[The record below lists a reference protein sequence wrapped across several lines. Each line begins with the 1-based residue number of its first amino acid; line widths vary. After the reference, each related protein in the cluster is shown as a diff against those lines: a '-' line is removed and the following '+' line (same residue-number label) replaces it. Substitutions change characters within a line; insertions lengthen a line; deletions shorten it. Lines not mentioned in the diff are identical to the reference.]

1 MIFDA
6 HSDIWTDVAVKTLKG
21 ENNIIKKY
29 HYDNL
34 IKGKIGGSIFVI
46 WTEPKNYHRALERVR
61 EIQECIKKE
70 LEYIKD
76 IILIAKNYDDIIK
89 AQKENKIYIFIGF
102 EGLISIDDNI
112 DLIDEYYEYGVR
124 HASLTWNEEN
134 KLASGV
140 RGDPNKG
147 LTDLGKKAVRKMQ
160 DKGMIVDV
168 SHLNDK
174 SFFDVIDITSAPII
188 ASHSNS
194 RVLCKSLRNL
204 TDEQLK
210 AIRDTKGVVGLN
222 SYKGF
227 IDENKDKQTIE
238 RALDH
243 IKYIADKIGIDHIG
257 LGFDYNEY
265 FEDEITPPSVKG
277 LENASKSYD
286 IIIKLKEAGFNNEE
300 IEKIEYRNFHRI
312 IKEILKY

>member
-6 HSDIWTDVAVKTLKG
+6 HSDIWTDVAVKSSKG

-46 WTEPKNYHRALERVR
+46 WTEPKNYNRALERVR
-61 EIQECIKKE
+61 EIQDAIKKE
-70 LEYIKD
+70 LEYID
-76 IILIAKNYDDIIK
+76 DVILIAKSYDDIIK
-89 AQKENKIYIFIGF
+89 AQKENKLYIFIGF

-112 DLIDEYYEYGVR
+112 SLLDEYYDFGAR

-134 KLASGV
+134 KLATGA
-140 RGDPNKG
+140 RGDSNRG
-147 LTDLGKKAVRKMQ
+147 LTPLGKKAVKKMQ
-160 DKGMIVDV
+160 EKGMIVDV

-174 SFFDVIDITSAPII
+174 SFFDIMDITSAPII
-188 ASHSNS
+188 ASHSNA
-194 RVLCKSLRNL
+194 RALCNSMRNL
-204 TDEQLK
+204 TDEQLR
-210 AIRDTKGVVGLN
+210 AIRDVNGVIGYN
-222 SYKGF
+222 SYKDF
-227 IDENKDKQTIE
+227 TDENTDKQTLN
-238 RALDH
+238 RAVDH

-265 FEDEITPPSVKG
+265 FEDEEVPPAVKG

-286 IIIKLKEAGFNNEE
+286 IIVKLKEAGFNNEE
-300 IEKIEYRNFHRI
+300 IEKIEYKNFHRI
-312 IKEILKY
+312 IKEIVK

>member
-6 HSDIWTDVAVKTLKG
+6 HSDIWTDVAVKSSKG

-46 WTEPKNYHRALERVR
+46 WTEPKNYNRALERVR
-61 EIQECIKKE
+61 EIQDAIKKE
-70 LEYIKD
+70 LEYID
-76 IILIAKNYDDIIK
+76 DVILIAKSYDDIIK
-89 AQKENKIYIFIGF
+89 AQKENKLYIFIGF

-112 DLIDEYYEYGVR
+112 NLLDEYYEFGAR

-134 KLASGV
+134 KLATGA
-140 RGDPNKG
+140 RGDSNRG
-147 LTDLGKKAVRKMQ
+147 LTPLGKKAVKKMQ
-160 DKGMIVDV
+160 EKGMIVDV

-174 SFFDVIDITSAPII
+174 SFFDIMDITSAPII
-188 ASHSNS
+188 ASHSNA
-194 RVLCKSLRNL
+194 RALCNSMRNL
-204 TDEQLK
+204 TDEQLR
-210 AIRDTKGVVGLN
+210 AIRDVNGVIGYN
-222 SYKGF
+222 SYKDF
-227 IDENKDKQTIE
+227 TDENTDKQTLN
-238 RALDH
+238 RAVDH

-265 FEDEITPPSVKG
+265 FEDEEVPPAVKG

-300 IEKIEYRNFHRI
+300 IEKIEYKNFHRI
-312 IKEILKY
+312 IKEIIK

>member
-6 HSDIWTDVAVKTLKG
+6 HSDTWTDVVVKTLRG

-34 IKGKIGGSIFVI
+34 VKGNIGGSIFVI
-46 WTEPKNYHRALERVR
+46 WVEPENYSRALDRVR
-61 EIQECIKKE
+61 EIQNAVKNE
-70 LEYIKD
+70 LEYIND
-76 IILIAKNYDDIIK
+76 IISIVKSYDEMLK
-89 AQKENKIYIFIGF
+89 AQKENKLYVFIGF

-112 DLIDEYYEYGVR
+112 DLLDEYYEYGAR

-140 RGDPNKG
+140 RGDSKKG
-147 LTDLGKKAVRKMQ
+147 LTALGRKVVKKMQ
-160 DKGMIVDV
+160 EMGMIVDV

-174 SFFDVIDITSAPII
+174 SFWDVIDITSSPII

-194 RVLCKSLRNL
+194 RTLCNSPRNL

-210 AIRDTKGVVGLN
+210 AIRDVNGVVGFN
-222 SYKGF
+222 SYRWF
-227 IDENKDKQTIE
+227 IDENSDKHTIY
-238 RALDH
+238 RGIDH

-265 FEDEITPPSVKG
+265 FEDDDIPYVKG

-286 IIIKLKEAGFNNEE
+286 VINLLKDSGFNDEE
-300 IEKIEYRNFHRI
+300 IMKIEYGNFHRV
-312 IKEILKY
+312 IKEIM

>member
-6 HSDIWTDVAVKTLKG
+6 HSDIWTDVAVKSSKG

-46 WTEPKNYHRALERVR
+46 WTEPKNYNRALERVR
-61 EIQECIKKE
+61 EIQDAIKKE
-70 LEYIKD
+70 LEYID
-76 IILIAKNYDDIIK
+76 DVILIAKSYDDIIK
-89 AQKENKIYIFIGF
+89 AQKENKLYIFIGF

-112 DLIDEYYEYGVR
+112 NLLDEYYEFGAR

-134 KLASGV
+134 KLATGA
-140 RGDPNKG
+140 RGDSNRG
-147 LTDLGKKAVRKMQ
+147 LTPLGKKAVKKMQ
-160 DKGMIVDV
+160 EKGMIVDV

-174 SFFDVIDITSAPII
+174 SFFDIMDITSAPII
-188 ASHSNS
+188 ASHSNA
-194 RVLCKSLRNL
+194 RALCNSMRNL
-204 TDEQLK
+204 TDEQLR
-210 AIRDTKGVVGLN
+210 AIRDVNGVIGYN
-222 SYKGF
+222 SYKDF
-227 IDENKDKQTIE
+227 TDENTDKQTLN
-238 RALDH
+238 RAVDH

-265 FEDEITPPSVKG
+265 FEDEEVPPAVKG

-286 IIIKLKEAGFNNEE
+286 IIVKLKEAGFNSEE
-300 IEKIEYRNFHRI
+300 IEKIEYKNFHRI
-312 IKEILKY
+312 IKEIIK

>member
-6 HSDIWTDVAVKTLKG
+6 HSDIWTDVTVKISKG

-34 IKGKIGGSIFVI
+34 IKGNIGGSIFVI
-46 WTEPKNYHRALERVR
+46 WTEPKHYDRALNRVR
-61 EIQECIKKE
+61 EIQDSIEKE
-70 LEYIKD
+70 LPYIND

-89 AQKENKIYIFIGF
+89 AQKENKLYIFIGF

-112 DLIDEYYEYGVR
+112 DLIDEYYDFGAR

-140 RGDPNKG
+140 RGDYNKG
-147 LTDLGKKAVRKMQ
+147 LTALGKKVIKKMQ
-160 DKGMIVDV
+160 NKGMIVDV

-174 SFFDVIDITSAPII
+174 SFFDVMDITSSSII
-188 ASHSNS
+188 ASHSNA
-194 RVLCKSLRNL
+194 RALCNSLRNL

-210 AIRDTKGVVGLN
+210 AIRDVNGVVGLN
-222 SYKGF
+222 SYKNF
-227 IDENKDKQTIE
+227 VDENKDKQNID
-238 RALDH
+238 RAIDH

-265 FEDEITPPSVKG
+265 FEDEDKPYIKG

-286 IIIKLKEAGFNNEE
+286 IIKKLKEAGFNSEE
-300 IEKIEYRNFHRI
+300 IEKIEYKNFHRI
-312 IKEILKY
+312 IKEILK

>member
-6 HSDIWTDVAVKTLKG
+6 HSDIWTDVAVKTSKG

-46 WTEPKNYHRALERVR
+46 WTEPKNYNRALERVR
-61 EIQECIKKE
+61 EIQDAIKKE
-70 LEYIKD
+70 LEYID
-76 IILIAKNYDDIIK
+76 DVILIAKSYDDIIK
-89 AQKENKIYIFIGF
+89 AQKENKLYIFIGF

-112 DLIDEYYEYGVR
+112 NLLDEYYDFGAR

-134 KLASGV
+134 KLATGA
-140 RGDPNKG
+140 RGDSNRG
-147 LTDLGKKAVRKMQ
+147 LTPLGKKAVKKMQ
-160 DKGMIVDV
+160 EKGMIVDV

-174 SFFDVIDITSAPII
+174 SFFDIMDITSAPII
-188 ASHSNS
+188 ASHSNA
-194 RVLCKSLRNL
+194 RALCNSMRNL
-204 TDEQLK
+204 TDEQLR
-210 AIRDTKGVVGLN
+210 AIRDVNGVIGYN
-222 SYKGF
+222 SYKDF
-227 IDENKDKQTIE
+227 TDENIDKQTLN
-238 RALDH
+238 RAVDH

-265 FEDEITPPSVKG
+265 FEDEEVPPAVKG

-300 IEKIEYRNFHRI
+300 IEKIEYKNFHRI
-312 IKEILKY
+312 IKEIIK

>member
-34 IKGKIGGSIFVI
+34 VKGKIGGSIFVI

-112 DLIDEYYEYGVR
+112 DLIDEYYEYGAR

-147 LTDLGKKAVRKMQ
+147 LTDLGKKALRKMQ

-300 IEKIEYRNFHRI
+300 IEKIEYKNFNRI
-312 IKEILKY
+312 IKEIVKY

>member
-6 HSDIWTDVAVKTLKG
+6 HSDIWTDVAVKTLRG

-46 WTEPKNYHRALERVR
+46 WVEPKNYSRALDRVR
-61 EIQECIKKE
+61 EIQNSISNE
-70 LEYIKD
+70 LEYIDD
-76 IILIAKNYDDIIK
+76 IISIVKSYDDMIK
-89 AQKENKIYIFIGF
+89 AQKENKIYVFIGF

-112 DLIDEYYEYGVR
+112 DLLDEYYEYGAR

-134 KLASGV
+134 KLASGA
-140 RGDPNKG
+140 RGDYNRG
-147 LTDLGKKAVRKMQ
+147 LTELGKKAVKKMQ
-160 DKGMIVDV
+160 EKGMIVDV

-174 SFFDVIDITSAPII
+174 SFFDVMDITSCPVI

-194 RVLCKSLRNL
+194 RKLCNSPRNL

-210 AIRDTKGVVGLN
+210 AIRDVNGVVGFN
-222 SYKGF
+222 SYKWF
-227 IDENKDKQTIE
+227 IDEDSNKHTIY
-238 RALDH
+238 RAIDH

-265 FEDEITPPSVKG
+265 FEDDETPYVKG

-286 IIIKLKEAGFNNEE
+286 IINLLKDSGFNDEE
-300 IEKIEYRNFHRI
+300 IQKIEYGNFHRI
-312 IKEILKY
+312 IKEIM

>member
-46 WTEPKNYHRALERVR
+46 WTEPKNYNRSLERVR

-112 DLIDEYYEYGVR
+112 DLIDEYYEYGAR

-140 RGDPNKG
+140 RGDTNKG
-147 LTDLGKKAVRKMQ
+147 LTDLGKKTVKKMQ

-194 RVLCKSLRNL
+194 RVLCGSLRNL

>member
-6 HSDIWTDVAVKTLKG
+6 HSDIWTDVAVKTFKG

-29 HYDNL
+29 HYDNM

-46 WTEPKNYHRALERVR
+46 WTEPKNYDRALDRVR
-61 EIQECIKKE
+61 EIQNSINKE
-70 LEYIKD
+70 LEYIND
-76 IILIAKNYDDIIK
+76 IILIAKNYDDILK
-89 AQKENKIYIFIGF
+89 AQKENKLYIFIGF

-112 DLIDEYYEYGVR
+112 DLIDEYYDYGAR

-134 KLASGV
+134 KLATGV
-140 RGDPNKG
+140 RGDSNRG
-147 LTDLGKKAVRKMQ
+147 LTQIGKKAIKKMQ

-174 SFFDVIDITSAPII
+174 SFFDVIDIATSPII

-194 RVLCKSLRNL
+194 RVLCNSMRNL

-210 AIRDTKGVVGLN
+210 AIRDVNGVIGFN

-227 IDENKDKQTIE
+227 IDENKEKQNIN
-238 RALDH
+238 RGIDH

-257 LGFDYNEY
+257 IGFDYNEY
-265 FEDEITPPSVKG
+265 FEDEEVPPAVKG

-286 IIIKLKEAGFNNEE
+286 IIIKLKESGFNDDE
-300 IEKIEYRNFHRI
+300 IEKIEYKNFHRI
-312 IKEILKY
+312 IKEIVK

>member
-46 WTEPKNYHRALERVR
+46 WTEPKNYNRFLERVR

-112 DLIDEYYEYGVR
+112 DLIDEYYEYGAR

-147 LTDLGKKAVRKMQ
+147 LTDFGKKTVKKMQ

-194 RVLCKSLRNL
+194 RVLCGSLRNL

-312 IKEILKY
+312 IKEIIK

>member
-112 DLIDEYYEYGVR
+112 DLIDEYYEYGAR

-174 SFFDVIDITSAPII
+174 SFCHVIDITSAPII

-300 IEKIEYRNFHRI
+300 IEKIEYKNFNRI
-312 IKEILKY
+312 IKEIVKY

>member
-6 HSDIWTDVAVKTLKG
+6 HSDIWTDVAVKSSKG

-46 WTEPKNYHRALERVR
+46 WTEPKNYNRALERVR
-61 EIQECIKKE
+61 EIQDAIKKE
-70 LEYIKD
+70 LEYID
-76 IILIAKNYDDIIK
+76 DVILIAKSYDDIIK
-89 AQKENKIYIFIGF
+89 AQKENKLYIFIGF

-112 DLIDEYYEYGVR
+112 SLLDEYYDFGAR

-134 KLASGV
+134 KLATGA
-140 RGDPNKG
+140 RGDSNRG
-147 LTDLGKKAVRKMQ
+147 LTPLGKKAVKKMQ
-160 DKGMIVDV
+160 EKGMIVDV

-174 SFFDVIDITSAPII
+174 SFFDIMDITSAPII
-188 ASHSNS
+188 ASHSNA
-194 RVLCKSLRNL
+194 RALCNSMRNL
-204 TDEQLK
+204 TDEQLR
-210 AIRDTKGVVGLN
+210 AIRDVNGVIGYN
-222 SYKGF
+222 SYKDF
-227 IDENKDKQTIE
+227 TDENTDKQTLN
-238 RALDH
+238 RAVDH

-265 FEDEITPPSVKG
+265 FEDEEVPPAVKG

-286 IIIKLKEAGFNNEE
+286 IIVKLKEAGFNNEE
-300 IEKIEYRNFHRI
+300 IEKIEYKNFHRI
-312 IKEILKY
+312 IKEIIK

>member
-46 WTEPKNYHRALERVR
+46 WTEPKNYNRSLERVR

-140 RGDPNKG
+140 RGDTNKG
-147 LTDLGKKAVRKMQ
+147 LTDLGKKTVKKMQ

-194 RVLCKSLRNL
+194 RVLCGSLRNL
-204 TDEQLK
+204 TDKQLK

>member
-34 IKGKIGGSIFVI
+34 VKGKIGGSIFVI

-112 DLIDEYYEYGVR
+112 DLIDEYYEYGAR

-300 IEKIEYRNFHRI
+300 IEKIEYKNFNRI
-312 IKEILKY
+312 IKEIVKY

>member
-29 HYDNL
+29 HYNNL
-34 IKGKIGGSIFVI
+34 VKGKIGGSIFVI
-46 WTEPKNYHRALERVR
+46 WTEPKNYHRALERVI

-76 IILIAKNYDDIIK
+76 IILIAKSYDDIIK
-89 AQKENKIYIFIGF
+89 AQKENKLYILIGF

-112 DLIDEYYEYGVR
+112 DLIDKYYEYGAR

-140 RGDPNKG
+140 RGDSNKG
-147 LTDLGKKAVRKMQ
+147 LTDLGRKAVKKMQ

-174 SFFDVIDITSAPII
+174 SFFDVINITSAPII

-194 RVLCKSLRNL
+194 RVLCGSLRNL

-222 SYKGF
+222 SYKDF

-238 RALDH
+238 RAADH
-243 IKYIADKIGIDHIG
+243 IKYIADKIGIEHIG

-265 FEDEITPPSVKG
+265 FEDEIIPPSVKG

-300 IEKIEYRNFHRI
+300 IEKIEYKNFHRV
-312 IKEILKY
+312 IKEIVK

>member
-6 HSDIWTDVAVKTLKG
+6 HSDIWTDVAVKTSKG

-46 WTEPKNYHRALERVR
+46 WTEPKNYNRALERVR
-61 EIQECIKKE
+61 EIQDAIKKE
-70 LEYIKD
+70 LEYID
-76 IILIAKNYDDIIK
+76 DVILIAKSYDDIIK
-89 AQKENKIYIFIGF
+89 AQKENKLYIFIGF

-112 DLIDEYYEYGVR
+112 SLLDEYYDFGAR

-134 KLASGV
+134 KLATGA
-140 RGDPNKG
+140 RGDSNRG
-147 LTDLGKKAVRKMQ
+147 LTPLGKKAVKKMQ
-160 DKGMIVDV
+160 EKGMIVDV

-174 SFFDVIDITSAPII
+174 SFFDIMDITSAPII
-188 ASHSNS
+188 ASHSNA
-194 RVLCKSLRNL
+194 RALCNSMRNL
-204 TDEQLK
+204 TDEQLR
-210 AIRDTKGVVGLN
+210 AIRDVNGVIGYN
-222 SYKGF
+222 SYKDF
-227 IDENKDKQTIE
+227 TDENIDKQTLN
-238 RALDH
+238 RAVDH

-265 FEDEITPPSVKG
+265 FEDEEVPPAVKG

-300 IEKIEYRNFHRI
+300 IEKIEYKNFHRI
-312 IKEILKY
+312 IKEIIK

>member
-46 WTEPKNYHRALERVR
+46 WTEPKNYNRFLERVR

-112 DLIDEYYEYGVR
+112 DLIDEYYEYGAR

-147 LTDLGKKAVRKMQ
+147 LTDFGKKTVKKMQ

-194 RVLCKSLRNL
+194 RVLCGSLRNL

-312 IKEILKY
+312 IKD

>member
-6 HSDIWTDVAVKTLKG
+6 HSDIWTDVAVKTSKG

-46 WTEPKNYHRALERVR
+46 WTEPKNYNRALERVR
-61 EIQECIKKE
+61 EIQDAIKKE
-70 LEYIKD
+70 LEYID
-76 IILIAKNYDDIIK
+76 DVILIAKSYDDIIK
-89 AQKENKIYIFIGF
+89 AQKENKLYIFIGF

-112 DLIDEYYEYGVR
+112 SLLDEYYDFGAR

-134 KLASGV
+134 KLATGA
-140 RGDPNKG
+140 RGDSNRG
-147 LTDLGKKAVRKMQ
+147 LTPLGKKAVKKMQ
-160 DKGMIVDV
+160 EKGMIVDV

-174 SFFDVIDITSAPII
+174 SFFDIMDITSAPII
-188 ASHSNS
+188 ASHSNA
-194 RVLCKSLRNL
+194 RALCNSMRNL
-204 TDEQLK
+204 TDEQLR
-210 AIRDTKGVVGLN
+210 AIRDVNGVIGYN
-222 SYKGF
+222 SYKDF
-227 IDENKDKQTIE
+227 TDENIDKQTLN
-238 RALDH
+238 RAVDH

-265 FEDEITPPSVKG
+265 FEDEKVPPAVKG

-300 IEKIEYRNFHRI
+300 IEKIEYKNFHRI
-312 IKEILKY
+312 IKEIIK

>member
-1 MIFDA
+1 MF
-6 HSDIWTDVAVKTLKG
+6 K
-21 ENNIIKKY
+21 
-29 HYDNL
+29 
-34 IKGKIGGSIFVI
+34 
-46 WTEPKNYHRALERVR
+46 
-61 EIQECIKKE
+61 
-70 LEYIKD
+70 YIKD
-76 IILIAKNYDDIIK
+76 IILIAKNYYDIIK

-112 DLIDEYYEYGVR
+112 DLIDEYYEYGAR

-140 RGDPNKG
+140 RGDTNKG
-147 LTDLGKKAVRKMQ
+147 LTDLGKKTVKKMQ

-194 RVLCKSLRNL
+194 RVLCGSLRNL